1 MEQKVIDLKNRL
13 ETHFKDRDKEQ
24 TYKSFASYTI
34 ANPESL
40 DVLESHD
47 IYLKK
52 PSQTIVLSIEPKD
65 LERQIKLAEEMGF
78 VAAYKQNPR
87 FLTQPVEMVIKRMA
101 KADAVG
107 VTYKNEDGV
116 YASFI
121 FSQRAFDHI
130 ISQINIK
137 KNELNE
143 EINVVSNLDEHVMRL
158 IEEFS
163 LQNEKDNIFARLNDV
178 SKSDLS
184 EKEVLMEIFKK
195 YVNNDELLA
204 SKIDIIL
211 ELNKDL
217 ERGRIA

>member
-1 MEQKVIDLKNRL
+1 MEQKLIDLKNRL
-13 ETHFKDRDKEQ
+13 DTHFKDRDKEQ

-34 ANPESL
+34 ANTESL
-40 DVLESHD
+40 DILESHD

-52 PSQTIVLSIEPKD
+52 PSQVIVLSIEPKD
-65 LERQIKLAEEMGF
+65 LERQVKLAEEMGF

-87 FLTQPVEMVIKRMA
+87 FLTQPIEMVIKRMA
-101 KADAVG
+101 KADAIG
-107 VTYKNEDGV
+107 VTYKNEEGI

-121 FSQRAFDHI
+121 FSQRAFEHI
-130 ISQINIK
+130 ISQVDVK

-143 EINVVSNLDEHVMRL
+143 DVNVVSNLSEHVMHL

-163 LQNEKDNIFARLNDV
+163 LQSEKDNIFARLNDV

-184 EKEVLMEIFKK
+184 EKEILMEIFKN

-204 SKIDIIL
+204 DKIDIIL
-211 ELNKDL
+211 ELNSDL